1 MTQYK
6 SNICA
11 RFVRLARLMKS
22 VSREEIT
29 LRATRQIQNT
39 KKTGKSAGEVEI
51 LSAKVTEV
59 IEVSLIA
66 KS

>member
-1 MTQYK
+1 MIKYK

-29 LRATRQIQNT
+29 FRATRPSQDT
-39 KKTGKSAGEVEI
+39 KRKGKSAGEVEI
-51 LSAKVTEV
+51 LSAKVTEA

-66 KS
+66 K